1 MNILLYNYPL
11 SPCGEKVRLAL
22 AEKGLAH
29 EVRNVDL
36 GAKENLTAE
45 FLTLSPQGYVPVL
58 VVDGATFIESTVI
71 NELIDEISPQPPL
84 KPTAFGDRAR
94 MRLWTKL
101 VDEVLHPAW
110 PGIAWPI
117 LVRPAW
123 QAKPSGMVEDMLAKL
138 LDPARRDRQRRMY
151 REGVDAPGAIESV
164 AIFTDVCDQMEECL
178 RRTPWLAGDAYS
190 LADIALLPYCF
201 AIDAFGMRALF
212 ENGRPALADW
222 YRRCDARPAYGDGI
236 RSMFD
241 PARLSEVECLGREA
255 WVSIVRRL
263 RT

>member
-1 MNILLYNYPL
+1 MDILLYNYPL

-29 EVRNVDL
+29 EVCNIDL
-36 GAKENLTAE
+36 GAKENLTPK
-45 FLTLSPQGYVPVL
+45 FLAMSPKGYVPVL
-58 VVDGATFIESTVI
+58 VVDGAAFIESTVI

-84 KPTAFGDRAR
+84 KPRAFVDRAR

-123 QAKPSGMVEDMLAKL
+123 QAKPPGVVEDMLARL
-138 LDPARRDRQRRMY
+138 LDPARRERQRRMY

-164 AIFTDVCDQMEECL
+164 AIFTNVCDQMDACL
-178 RRTPWLAGDAYS
+178 RASPWLAGDAYS

-212 ENGRPALADW
+212 ENGRPALTDW

-241 PARLSEVECLGREA
+241 PTRLNEVEHLGREA
-255 WVSIVRRL
+255 WVSIARRL